1 MYGLIGHET
10 DSEIS
15 DVVEF
20 IAGFS
25 RKPLPSEG
33 QDPCIFIETNS
44 LLHITFVH
52 HH

>member
-20 IAGFS
+20 IAG
-25 RKPLPSEG
+25 EAEN
-33 QDPCIFIETNS
+33 PCDEEQNP
-44 LLHITFVH
+44 
-52 HH
+52 